1 MDIDEAGRVALTMVC
16 QALAD
21 HLLHTFKP
29 LLTAFQHPK
38 PSTIDKERPSIS
50 MLDGRLSPRFVLIE

>member
-16 QALAD
+16 QD
-21 HLLHTFKP
+21 HLLRTFKP
-29 LLTAFQHPK
+29 LLTAFQHPT
-38 PSTIDKERPSIS
+38 PSTIDKGRPSIS